1 MIDFQNGSGQG
12 TRSGTGAGIFCR
24 WAGRPAGR
32 LALHS
37 PWPGTFSIRH
47 ILTHTQIIR
56 LTLLT
61 QIVIFFGEEKTPP
74 THLLVDRPSKYRSDD
89 FFRYQIFGNS
99 SLRKGEIAELGSRT
113 AFIVDGGTSSRASVR
128 YCTEVGWRLGRLRQL
143 SFRVWL
149 HRLLR

>member
-1 MIDFQNGSGQG
+1 MGRELDKRGTIEGYSIDGS
-12 TRSGTGAGIFCR
+12 
-24 WAGRPAGR
+24 AGRPGGWPCIAHGR
-32 LALHS
+32 EL
-37 PWPGTFSIRH
+37 FSIRH